1 MDGKTMSQFF
11 VLPLSLCCRS
21 CRCRVPAAHCSLRCW
36 HPQCAQELPSLS
48 KVQASRRTYCSHSYF
63 WKQQT
68 PPQIFSEKQ
77 HFVCTQFN
85 TSLCF
90 HTILYLI
97 QSYTFIRFSISSNNN
112 RFHQFHHSL
121 TFDETHN
128 IHKHALHT
136 HTRVRICRCV
146 WTEKLCMGGVCAVQ
160 LFMKTHQHI
169 FSLTFTVYLPHFY

>member
-1 MDGKTMSQFF
+1 MISPSSQLQDRFMDGKTMSQFF

-112 RFHQFHHSL
+112 RFHQFHHS
-121 TFDETHN
+121 FF
-128 IHKHALHT
+128 
-136 HTRVRICRCV
+136 V
-146 WTEKLCMGGVCAVQ
+146 GGVCAVQ